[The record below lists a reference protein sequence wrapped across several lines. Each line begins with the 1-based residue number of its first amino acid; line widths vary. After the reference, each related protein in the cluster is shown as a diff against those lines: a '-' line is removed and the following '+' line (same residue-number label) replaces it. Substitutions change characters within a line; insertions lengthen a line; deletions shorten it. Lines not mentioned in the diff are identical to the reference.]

1 MKLETAKSLLTL
13 AQIPILGVW
22 ELPNGY
28 LPDCVE
34 YYQARKE
41 SPWWLIKT
49 PYGNLVIGWRKRVI
63 QIDWSD
69 FKFRGK
75 VTKDDTT
82 SEDSFVH
89 AWSEIKAAEYLSN
102 LQKLISESEPEK
114 PRLRCR

>member
-28 LPDCVE
+28 WPRAENYAKLRE
-34 YYQARKE
+34 E
-41 SPWWLIKT
+41 NPWWLIKT

-89 AWSEIKAAEYLSN
+89 AWSEIKAAEYITN
-102 LQKLISESEPEK
+102 LKKLIDESEK
-114 PRLRCR
+114 PVFRCV